1 MRLLD
6 RSRTAISTILAT
18 TLALCVTEAS
28 AQNPPA
34 RPQGERPAPAPA
46 GAAPAPAGAAPA
58 SRGAA
63 PAPAGAAGA
72 PGAAAVPAGAA
83 PPPRG
88 ATPAPAGPAPAPGAA
103 APAPAGAA
111 QAPAP
116 AGAPAATPG
125 AAATPGTAAA
135 APGAAPGEPAPGTA
149 PAGDAAAEAFVE
161 PDPNVATRDD
171 LQGLVTD
178 LENFKFQWQRERDLH
193 TAIST
198 RSLLIGGVVQTRIG
212 WTEQPVTTA
221 TSNDRKVTFDIGA
234 ALLSFNGILY
244 KDYEEGRNLTY
255 SVRFGASPQ
264 QASNNS
270 FLNLLDAQLS
280 YSVLPTL
287 APEDWVLQITL
298 GQQLLPFGLEVP
310 ASEELKPVITNAQ
323 FTTKLGL
330 NRRDLGLI
338 VRGDV
343 LPQVDYGYNYR
354 APVLAYAVGL
364 VNGSGPNTPDDNSEK
379 DIIGRLA
386 FTVPSEYNSILRQI
400 TLGGSAYIGWQNT
413 FLKDEKKTLSGKG
426 VKRRYGGDIY
436 YNHYPIGLTY
446 EFIYGQDD
454 VTLGTTPEDP
464 QKTRLS
470 SLSHVA
476 TVFYNW
482 GEQFL
487 RGYRNQG
494 RYDDWWPKTYQPFIR
509 VDLFDPSTE
518 VPENRVDVYTLGFNV
533 FFAETTKFQLNLNRR
548 DDRTNK
554 EGAQHELLAQLQGG
568 F

>member
-28 AQNPPA
+28 AQNPPG
-34 RPQGERPAPAPA
+34 QRPAPAPA

-58 SRGAA
+58 GRGAA

-88 ATPAPAGPAPAPGAA
+88 ATPAPAGPAPTPGAA

-125 AAATPGTAAA
+125 AAATPGTAPA

-198 RSLLIGGVVQTRIG
+198 RSLLVGGVVQARIG

-255 SVRFGASPQ
+255 SLRFGASPQ

-287 APEDWVLQITL
+287 APEDWVLQVTL

-338 VRGDV
+338 IRGDV

-386 FTVPSEYNSILRQI
+386 FTVPSDYNSLLRQI

-436 YNHYPIGLTY
+436 YNHYPIGVTY

-454 VTLGTTPEDP
+454 VTLGTTSEAP

-476 TVFYNW
+476 TFFYNW

-518 VPENRVDVYTLGFNV
+518 VPENRVDVYTLGFNL

-548 DDRTNK
+548 DDRTSK
-554 EGAQHELLAQLQGG
+554 EGARHEVLAQLQGG

>member
-6 RSRTAISTILAT
+6 RSRTATSTILAT

-28 AQNPPA
+28 AQNPPG
-34 RPQGERPAPAPA
+34 QRPAPAPA

-125 AAATPGTAAA
+125 AAVTPGTGAAAPA

-255 SVRFGASPQ
+255 SLRFGASPQ

-287 APEDWVLQITL
+287 APEDWVLQVTL

-338 VRGDV
+338 IRGDV

-386 FTVPSEYNSILRQI
+386 FTVPSDYNSILRQI

-436 YNHYPIGLTY
+436 YNHYPIGVTY

-476 TVFYNW
+476 TFFYNW

-494 RYDDWWPKTYQPFIR
+494 RYDDWWPKTYQPFVR

-518 VPENRVDVYTLGFNV
+518 VPENRVDVYTLGFNL

-548 DDRTNK
+548 DDRTSK
-554 EGAQHELLAQLQGG
+554 EGARHEVLAQLQGG

>member
-6 RSRTAISTILAT
+6 RSRTAFSTILAT
-18 TLALCVTEAS
+18 TVVLCASHAS
-28 AQNPPA
+28 AQNQPGRA
-34 RPQGERPAPAPA
+34 QGERPAPAGAAPAPA

-58 SRGAA
+58 PAGAA
-63 PAPAGAAGA
+63 PAPAGAA
-72 PGAAAVPAGAA
+72 
-83 PPPRG
+83 
-88 ATPAPAGPAPAPGAA
+88 
-103 APAPAGAA
+103 PAPAGA
-111 QAPAP
+111 
-116 AGAPAATPG
+116 APAATPG
-125 AAATPGTAAA
+125 AAAAAPT
-135 APGAAPGEPAPGTA
+135 APGAVPGVPSPATS
-149 PAGDAAAEAFVE
+149 PAGDPTAEAFVE
-161 PDPNVATRDD
+161 PDPNAVTRDD

-198 RSLLIGGVVQTRIG
+198 RSLLIGGVIQTRIG
-212 WTEQPVTTA
+212 WTEQPVNTA
-221 TSNDRKVTFDIGA
+221 TSNDRKVTFDTGA

-255 SVRFGASPQ
+255 SLRFGASPQ

-270 FLNLLDAQLS
+270 FLNLLDAQIS
-280 YSVLPTL
+280 YSVLSTL

-323 FTTKLGL
+323 FTTRLGL
-330 NRRDLGLI
+330 NRRELGLI

-354 APVLAYAVGL
+354 APILAYAVGL

-386 FTVPSEYNSILRQI
+386 FTVPSDYNSILRQI
-400 TLGGSAYIGWQNT
+400 TLGGSVYIGWQNT

-426 VKRRYGGDIY
+426 AKRRYGGDVY
-436 YNHYPIGLTY
+436 YNHYPIGVTY

-476 TVFYNW
+476 TFFYNW

-518 VPENRVDVYTLGFNV
+518 VLENRVDVYTLGFNV
-533 FFAETTKFQLNLNRR
+533 FFAETTKFQLNFNRR
-548 DDRTNK
+548 DDRTNTR
-554 EGAQHELLAQLQGG
+554 GAQHELLAQLQGG

>member
-6 RSRTAISTILAT
+6 RSRTAISSILAT
-18 TLALCVTEAS
+18 TTIVLCVTQAS
-28 AQNPPA
+28 AQNPPG
-34 RPQGERPAPAPA
+34 RTQGERPVPAPAGAAPAPA

-58 SRGAA
+58 PAGAA
-63 PAPAGAAGA
+63 PTPAGAAPAGAAPAA
-72 PGAAAVPAGAA
+72 PGAAAAA
-83 PPPRG
+83 P
-88 ATPAPAGPAPAPGAA
+88 AAPGAPAPG
-103 APAPAGAA
+103 
-111 QAPAP
+111 
-116 AGAPAATPG
+116 TS
-125 AAATPGTAAA
+125 
-135 APGAAPGEPAPGTA
+135 
-149 PAGDAAAEAFVE
+149 PAGDATAEAFVE
-161 PDPNVATRDD
+161 PDPNVVTRDD

-193 TAIST
+193 TALST
-198 RSLLIGGVVQTRIG
+198 RSLLVGGVIQARIG
-212 WTEQPVTTA
+212 WTEQPVNTA
-221 TSNDRKVTFDIGA
+221 TSNDRKVTFDTGA
-234 ALLSFNGILY
+234 ATLTFNGILY

-270 FLNLLDAQLS
+270 FLNLLDAQLA

-287 APEDWVLQITL
+287 APEDWVLQVTL

-354 APVLAYAVGL
+354 APVLAYAIGI
-364 VNGSGPNTPDDNSEK
+364 VNGSGPNTADDNSEK

-386 FTVPSEYNSILRQI
+386 FTVPSDYNSILRQI

-426 VKRRYGGDIY
+426 VKRRFGGDIY
-436 YNHYPIGLTY
+436 YNHYPIGVTY

-454 VTLGTTPEDP
+454 VTLGTTAEDP
-464 QKTRLS
+464 RKTRQT

-476 TVFYNW
+476 TFFYNW

-494 RYDDWWPKTYQPFIR
+494 RYDDWWPKTYQPFLR

-518 VPENRVDVYTLGFNV
+518 VKENRVDVYTLGFNV

-548 DDRTNK
+548 DDRTST
-554 EGAQHELLAQLQGG
+554 EGATHEILAQLQGG

>member
-6 RSRTAISTILAT
+6 RSRTAIPTILAT
-18 TLALCVTEAS
+18 TVVLCVSHAS
-28 AQNPPA
+28 AQNQPGGA
-34 RPQGERPAPAPA
+34 QGERPAPAGAAPAPAAPA

-58 SRGAA
+58 
-63 PAPAGAAGA
+63 
-72 PGAAAVPAGAA
+72 
-83 PPPRG
+83 
-88 ATPAPAGPAPAPGAA
+88 T
-103 APAPAGAA
+103 
-111 QAPAP
+111 
-116 AGAPAATPG
+116 
-125 AAATPGTAAA
+125 TPGTAAA
-135 APGAAPGEPAPGTA
+135 GPAAPDAGPGVPSPVTS
-149 PAGDAAAEAFVE
+149 PAGNPAAEAFVE
-161 PDPNVATRDD
+161 PDPNAVTRDD

-198 RSLLIGGVVQTRIG
+198 RSLLIGGVIQTRIG
-212 WTEQPVTTA
+212 WTEQPVNTA
-221 TSNDRKVTFDIGA
+221 TSNDRKVTFDTGA

-255 SVRFGASPQ
+255 SLRFGASPQ

-330 NRRDLGLI
+330 NRRELGLI

-364 VNGSGPNTPDDNSEK
+364 VNGSGPNSPDDNSEK

-386 FTVPSEYNSILRQI
+386 FTVPSDYNSLLRQI
-400 TLGGSAYIGWQNT
+400 TLGGSVYIGWQNT

-426 VKRRYGGDIY
+426 AKRRYGGDIY

-454 VTLGTTPEDP
+454 VTLGATPEDP

-518 VPENRVDVYTLGFNV
+518 VLENRVDVYTLGFNL

-548 DDRTNK
+548 DDRTNTQ
-554 EGAQHELLAQLQGG
+554 GAQHELLAQLQGG

>member
-46 GAAPAPAGAAPA
+46 GAAPAPAGAAT
-58 SRGAA
+58 
-63 PAPAGAAGA
+63 
-72 PGAAAVPAGAA
+72 
-83 PPPRG
+83 PPRG

-111 QAPAP
+111 QAPA
-116 AGAPAATPG
+116 GAATPTPG

-135 APGAAPGEPAPGTA
+135 APAAPGAAPGEPAPGAA

-255 SVRFGASPQ
+255 SLRFGASPQ

-287 APEDWVLQITL
+287 APEDWVLQVTL

-518 VPENRVDVYTLGFNV
+518 VLENRVDVYTLGFNV